1 MAHIDVLT
9 GRPIG
14 TVDPRIFGSITEH
27 LGRCVYGGV
36 LAEGSPGGFRADVL
50 AAVRDL
56 GVTNVRWPLGAAPG
70 GEEPGRFGT
79 GEFLAWCAVA
89 AVEPVLSLNM
99 DTGTLDEALAWVEYC
114 NGSGDSHWARR
125 RRADG
130 HAEPFGVRYWGLGHQ
145 MHRRLTAAEYVTEAG
160 RWAPAL
166 KRLDPGIRL
175 ISCGQTGMDD
185 WDRDVIDGLARHVD
199 MHGIRLYTGSADY
212 WSNLLA
218 PHYAER
224 ALSVAGA
231 LIDRARYLQHIEHEI
246 SVACDEWNVWYR
258 TEDGRL
264 EERYTLADALAVATW
279 LNVFVRQSW
288 TVRMAN
294 QARLVNALAPIV
306 ASPDGL
312 FSQAIYHPFQLMAAA
327 SEQVAVDTYTDSGA
341 HIHHDRAGD
350 RWPHRVGDL
359 GLFQRLDVAATAD
372 TGRSRLTL
380 SVVNRDPRRSIRT
393 RIRLL
398 DATAT
403 GVMGVYEVNGDSP
416 EAVNSFTR
424 PDAVSVRNSKR
435 EVDGEHVD
443 IAFAPHS
450 FTVLEMQL
458 ALPGWRRAQGHRI
471 GGPVGDHHG
480 DPPVGQPALDLR
492 VLVDRPDHR
501 LDPGPMA
508 LRQHAGRRE
517 PAVHRHPV
525 GAAGPQP
532 VHWPDLAPPG
542 RQPLGPRQLVHV
554 AAEGQRRGDRGEPR
568 LDRRHRPVL

>member
-1 MAHIDVLT
+1 VAHIDVLT

-14 TVDPRIFGSITEH
+14 TVDPRIFGSVTEH
-27 LGRCVYGGV
+27 VGRCVYGGL
-36 LAEGSPGGFRADVL
+36 LAEGTPGGFRADVL
-50 AAVRDL
+50 AAVRNL
-56 GVTNVRWPLGAAPG
+56 GVTNVRWPLAAVPG

-79 GEFLAWCAVA
+79 REFLAWCAVA
-89 AVEPVLSLNM
+89 GVEPVLGLDM
-99 DTGTLDEALAWVEYC
+99 ETGTLDEALAWVEYC
-114 NGSGDSHWARR
+114 NGSRDTYWARR
-125 RRADG
+125 RREDG
-130 HAEPFGVRYWGLGHQ
+130 HAVPFGIRYWGLGRQVH
-145 MHRRLTAAEYVTEAG
+145 HRHTAAEYVTEAS

-175 ISCGQTGMDD
+175 ISSGQTGMDN

-199 MHGIRLYTGSADY
+199 MHGIRLYAGSADY

-258 TEDGRL
+258 TRDGRL

-306 ASPDGL
+306 TSADGL

-327 SEQVAVDTYTDSGA
+327 SEQIAVDTYTDSGA
-341 HIHHDRAGD
+341 HIHRDRAGD

-359 GLFQRLDVAATAD
+359 GLFQRLDVAATTD

-403 GVMGVYEVNGDSP
+403 GVMGVHEVTGDSP
-416 EAVNSFTR
+416 DAVNSFTR
-424 PDAVSVRNSKR
+424 PDAVGVRNSKR

-443 IAFAPHS
+443 IAFSPHS

-458 ALPGWRRAQGHRI
+458 G
-471 GGPVGDHHG
+471 
-480 DPPVGQPALDLR
+480 
-492 VLVDRPDHR
+492 
-501 LDPGPMA
+501 
-508 LRQHAGRRE
+508 
-517 PAVHRHPV
+517 
-525 GAAGPQP
+525 
-532 VHWPDLAPPG
+532 
-542 RQPLGPRQLVHV
+542 
-554 AAEGQRRGDRGEPR
+554 
-568 LDRRHRPVL
+568 

>member
-1 MAHIDVLT
+1 VAHIDVLT

-14 TVDPRIFGSITEH
+14 TVDPRIFGSVTEH
-27 LGRCVYGGV
+27 LGRCVDGGV
-36 LAEGSPGGFRADVL
+36 VKEGSPDGFRADVL

-56 GVTNVRWPLGAAPG
+56 GVTNVRWALGAAPG
-70 GEEPGRFGT
+70 AEEPGRFGT
-79 GEFLAWCAVA
+79 GGFLSWCAVA
-89 AVEPVLSLNM
+89 AVEPVLSFDM

-125 RRADG
+125 RQADG
-130 HAEPFGVRYWGLGHQ
+130 HAQPFGVRYWGLGHQ
-145 MHRRLTAAEYVTEAG
+145 MHRRRTAAEYVTEAS
-160 RWAPAL
+160 RWASAL

-175 ISCGQTGMDD
+175 ISSGQTGMDD

-231 LIDRARYLQHIEHEI
+231 LIDRARYLQHVEHEI

-306 ASPDGL
+306 TSADGL

-341 HIHHDRAGD
+341 HIHRDRPGD
-350 RWPHRVGDL
+350 RWPYRVGDL

-372 TGRSRLTL
+372 PGRSRLTL

-393 RIRLL
+393 RIRLF

-403 GVMGVYEVNGDSP
+403 GVMGVHEVTGDSP
-416 EAVNSFTR
+416 DAVNSFTR
-424 PDAVSVRNSKR
+424 PDAISVRNAKR

-443 IAFAPHS
+443 IAFSPHS

-458 ALPGWRRAQGHRI
+458 ALPRAETR
-471 GGPVGDHHG
+471 
-480 DPPVGQPALDLR
+480 A
-492 VLVDRPDHR
+492 
-501 LDPGPMA
+501 
-508 LRQHAGRRE
+508 
-517 PAVHRHPV
+517 
-525 GAAGPQP
+525 
-532 VHWPDLAPPG
+532 APP
-542 RQPLGPRQLVHV
+542 RPR
-554 AAEGQRRGDRGEPR
+554 AGS
-568 LDRRHRPVL
+568 

>member
-9 GRPIG
+9 ARPIG
-14 TVDPRIFGSITEH
+14 TVDRRIFGGVAEH
-27 LGRCVYGGV
+27 LGRCVQGG
-36 LAEGSPGGFRADVL
+36 LIAEEPPAGFRADVL

-56 GVTNVRWPLGAAPG
+56 GVTNVRWPLDAAPG

-79 GEFLAWCAVA
+79 GDFLAWCAVA
-89 AVEPVLSLNM
+89 AVEPVLGLNM

-130 HAEPFGVRYWGLGHQ
+130 HAEPFGIRYWGLGHQ
-145 MHRRLTAAEYVTEAG
+145 MHRRRTAAEYVTEAT
-160 RWAPAL
+160 RWASAL

-175 ISCGQTGMDD
+175 ISSGQTGMHD

-231 LIDRARYLQHIEHEI
+231 LIDRARYLQHVEHEI
-246 SVACDEWNVWYR
+246 AVACDEWNVWYR
-258 TEDGRL
+258 AEDGQL

-306 ASPDGL
+306 TSRDGL
-312 FSQAIYHPFQLMAAA
+312 FSQAVYHPFQLMAAA
-327 SEQVAVDTYTDSGA
+327 CEQVAVDTYTDSGA

-372 TGRSRLTL
+372 PGRSRLTL

-403 GVMGVYEVNGDSP
+403 GVMGVHEVTGDSP
-416 EAVNSFTR
+416 DAMNSFTH
-424 PDAVSVRNSKR
+424 PDAVNVRNGKR

-443 IAFAPHS
+443 IAFSPHS

-458 ALPGWRRAQGHRI
+458 A
-471 GGPVGDHHG
+471 
-480 DPPVGQPALDLR
+480 
-492 VLVDRPDHR
+492 
-501 LDPGPMA
+501 
-508 LRQHAGRRE
+508 
-517 PAVHRHPV
+517 
-525 GAAGPQP
+525 
-532 VHWPDLAPPG
+532 
-542 RQPLGPRQLVHV
+542 
-554 AAEGQRRGDRGEPR
+554 
-568 LDRRHRPVL
+568 

>member
-14 TVDPRIFGSITEH
+14 TVDRRIFGSVTEH
-27 LGRCVYGGV
+27 LGRCVDGGV
-36 LAEGSPGGFRADVL
+36 VDEASPGSFRADVL

-56 GVTNVRWPLGAAPG
+56 GVTNVRWPLTSGPGAG
-70 GEEPGRFGT
+70 EPGRYGT
-79 GEFLAWCAVA
+79 SEFLAWCVA
-89 AVEPVLSLNM
+89 AGVEPVLGLNM
-99 DTGTLDEALAWVEYC
+99 DTGSLDDALAWVEYC
-114 NGSGDSHWARR
+114 NGSTGSHWARR

-130 HAEPFGVRYWGLGHQ
+130 YAEPFGVRYWGLGRE
-145 MHRRLTAAEYVTEAG
+145 MHRRRTAADYVSLA
-160 RWAPAL
+160 RQWASAL

-199 MHGIRLYTGSADY
+199 MHGIHLYTGSADY

-231 LIDRARYLQHIEHEI
+231 LIDRARYLQHVEHEV

-258 TEDGRL
+258 TEDGQL

-306 ASPDGL
+306 TSRDGL
-312 FSQAIYHPFQLMAAA
+312 LSQAIYHPFQLMAAA

-341 HIHHDRAGD
+341 HIHRDRAGD

-372 TGRSRLTL
+372 SGRSRLSL
-380 SVVNRDPRRSIRT
+380 SVVNRDPRRAIRT

-398 DATAT
+398 DASAT
-403 GVMGVYEVNGDSP
+403 GVMGVHEVTGDSLD
-416 EAVNSFTR
+416 AVNTFAR
-424 PDAVSVRNSKR
+424 PDAVSVRNAKR
-435 EVDGEHVD
+435 DVDGDHVD
-443 IAFAPHS
+443 ITFSPHS

-458 ALPGWRRAQGHRI
+458 ALPGQ
-471 GGPVGDHHG
+471 
-480 DPPVGQPALDLR
+480 
-492 VLVDRPDHR
+492 
-501 LDPGPMA
+501 
-508 LRQHAGRRE
+508 
-517 PAVHRHPV
+517 
-525 GAAGPQP
+525 
-532 VHWPDLAPPG
+532 
-542 RQPLGPRQLVHV
+542 
-554 AAEGQRRGDRGEPR
+554 
-568 LDRRHRPVL
+568 